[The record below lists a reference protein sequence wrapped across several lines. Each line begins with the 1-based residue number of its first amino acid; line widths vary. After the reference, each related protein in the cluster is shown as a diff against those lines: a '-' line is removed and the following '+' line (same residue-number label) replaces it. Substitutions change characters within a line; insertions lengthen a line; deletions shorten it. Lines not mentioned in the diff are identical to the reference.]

1 MAAAPR
7 HQPDRFGLSWRPDY
21 SASILC
27 HTDEID
33 LVEIIADNFSRC
45 IGGTLTSHA
54 CGAIAHHAPFGLARS
69 WRRPLPV
76 ETKRLEKLARLFDIC
91 TPESWSEHLAFVRA
105 GGREIGHLAAPPR
118 NDETI
123 DGAIR
128 NVRQAA
134 RIVGCAPVLENIATL
149 IRPPLSTYGE
159 WPWIDH
165 ILKAASCDLLLDLH
179 NLLANCANAS
189 EDPARVLKTVPLDRV
204 QTVHLS
210 GGKWIKD
217 PLNPKKR
224 HLLDDHLH
232 DVPDAVYDLLAML
245 AELCPNP
252 LTVIIERDGHFPE
265 FEIMLDQL
273 RRARAAVAAGRAA
286 RAAARNGRRLSLS
299 TADVEAFLARLYTD
313 EDFLARFL
321 DAPRD
326 VLARRLSPPKSA
338 RRSPPSTAPS

>member
-1 MAAAPR
+1 MAAEGEVAVAAARR

-27 HTDEID
+27 HTDEVD
-33 LVEIIADNFSRC
+33 LVEIIADNFHDAAAARSLR
-45 IGGTLTSHA
+45 TLAAQLPITLHSVSL
-54 CGAIAHHAPFGLARS
+54 GLAS
-69 WRRPLPV
+69 SLPV
-76 ETKRLEKLARLFDIC
+76 ETKRLERLARLFDIC

-134 RIVGCAPVLENIATL
+134 RVVGCAPVLENIATL
-149 IRPPLSTYGE
+149 IRPPLSTHGE

-165 ILKAASCDLLLDLH
+165 ILNAASCDLLLDLH

-189 EDPARVLKTVPLDRV
+189 EDPARILRTAPLDRV

-217 PLNPKKR
+217 PLNPEKR

-232 DVPDAVYDLLAML
+232 DVPDEVYDLLALL

-252 LTVIIERDGHFPE
+252 LSVIIERDGHFPE
-265 FEIMLDQL
+265 FEIMLAQL
-273 RRARAAVAAGRAA
+273 RRARAAVTTGRAL
-286 RAAARNGRRLSLS
+286 RAKRQ
-299 TADVEAFLARLYTD
+299 EA
-313 EDFLARFL
+313 
-321 DAPRD
+321 
-326 VLARRLSPPKSA
+326 VLEHC
-338 RRSPPSTAPS
+338 

>member
-1 MAAAPR
+1 M
-7 HQPDRFGLSWRPDY
+7 
-21 SASILC
+21 
-27 HTDEID
+27 
-33 LVEIIADNFSRC
+33 
-45 IGGTLTSHA
+45 
-54 CGAIAHHAPFGLARS
+54 
-69 WRRPLPV
+69 
-76 ETKRLEKLARLFDIC
+76 EKLARLFDIC

-128 NVRQAA
+128 NVRQAT

-179 NLLANCANAS
+179 NLLANCANVS

-204 QTVHLS
+204 ETVHLS

-217 PLNPKKR
+217 PLNPEKR

-232 DVPDAVYDLLAML
+232 DVPDAVYDLLALL

-265 FEIMLDQL
+265 FEIMLAQL
-273 RRARAAVAAGRAA
+273 RRARAAVAPAA
-286 RAAARNGRRLSLS
+286 LPARNSRRLSLS

-321 DAPRD
+321 DAPRE
-326 VLARRLSPPKSA
+326 VLSRESPLRRRARGARRHRPLRADLGRQQLSSQTRHAQTPLIPP
-338 RRSPPSTAPS
+338 

>member
-1 MAAAPR
+1 VAAARR
-7 HQPDRFGLSWRPDY
+7 HQPDRFGLSWRPEY

-27 HTDEID
+27 HTDEVD
-33 LVEIIADNFSRC
+33 LVEIIADNFRDAAAARSLR
-45 IGGTLTSHA
+45 TLAAQLPITLHSVSL
-54 CGAIAHHAPFGLARS
+54 GLAS
-69 WRRPLPV
+69 SLPV
-76 ETKRLEKLARLFDIC
+76 ETRRLDRLARLFDIC

-123 DGAIR
+123 EGAIR
-128 NVRQAA
+128 NIRHAA

-165 ILKAASCDLLLDLH
+165 ILNAASCDLLLDLH

-189 EDPARVLKTVPLDRV
+189 EDPARVLRTVPLDRV

-217 PLNPKKR
+217 PLNPEKR

-232 DVPDAVYDLLAML
+232 DVPDAVYDLLAIL

-265 FEIMLDQL
+265 FEIMLAQL
-273 RRARAAVAAGRAA
+273 RRARSAVATGRAL
-286 RAAARNGRRLSLS
+286 RAKRQ
-299 TADVEAFLARLYTD
+299 EAVF
-313 EDFLARFL
+313 EHC
-321 DAPRD
+321 
-326 VLARRLSPPKSA
+326 
-338 RRSPPSTAPS
+338 

>member
-1 MAAAPR
+1 MAAAR
-7 HQPDRFGLSWRPDY
+7 RQPDRFGLSWRPEY
-21 SASILC
+21 AAGILC
-27 HTDEID
+27 HTNEID
-33 LVEIIADNFSRC
+33 LVEIIADNFLRDAAAARSLR
-45 IGGTLTSHA
+45 TLAAQVPITLHSVSL
-54 CGAIAHHAPFGLARS
+54 GLAS
-69 WRRPLPV
+69 SIPV
-76 ETKRLEKLARLFDIC
+76 DTTRLEKLARLFDIC
-91 TPESWSEHLAFVRA
+91 TPESWSEHLAFVRG

-165 ILKAASCDLLLDLH
+165 IMKAASCDLLLDLH

-189 EDPARVLKTVPLDRV
+189 EDPARILRTTPLDRV
-204 QTVHLS
+204 HTVHLS

-217 PLNPKKR
+217 PLNPERR

-232 DVPDAVYDLLAML
+232 DVPDSVYDLLALL

-252 LTVIIERDGHFPE
+252 LTVIIERDGHFPD
-265 FEIMLDQL
+265 FEIMLAQL
-273 RRARAAVAAGRAA
+273 QRARAAVASGRAV
-286 RAAARNGRRLSLS
+286 RTKRQ
-299 TADVEAFLARLYTD
+299 EA
-313 EDFLARFL
+313 
-321 DAPRD
+321 
-326 VLARRLSPPKSA
+326 VLEHC
-338 RRSPPSTAPS
+338 